1 MEEGGAHM
9 ETKQSLKKRLD
20 VAAGRTEADLVI
32 KNGRVV
38 NVFSGEIIEKDIAV
52 CDGIIAGVGDYI
64 GKTELDAEGRYV
76 LPGLIDAH
84 IHVESTFVTPEEV
97 GRLLVPHGTTTIIA
111 DPHEIVNVAGMTGF
125 QYMLDAADETVLDIR
140 YVIPSCVPATPFEHS
155 GAVVDAADMEEPM
168 KDPRII
174 GLGEFM
180 NYTGVVQGEEAIVDK
195 LLVAIREGKIIDGH
209 SPGLMGN
216 ELNAYAAAGVATD
229 HECTTIEEMKERI
242 DAGMYVQL
250 RQGSACHELAK
261 LLKGVT
267 TENSRRC
274 LLCSDDRQLKTIF
287 EEGHIDGHL
296 RICVEEGI
304 DPVTA
309 IRMATL
315 NAAEC
320 YGLSDRG
327 AIAPG
332 RRADLVFV
340 EDLKEFQVQKVLIR
354 GEVVAEEGRY
364 LPEVK
369 RRDISPVKGSVNVKD
384 FSKEKLAMHLQSPK
398 VCVIDLLPESIVTRK
413 GIAKVEID
421 AEGDFVYHKEVDICK
436 MAVVERHQGTGAVS
450 VGLIRGY
457 GLKEGAIAITVV
469 HDSHNIIVVGTND
482 EDMEKAVNE
491 LIRVQGGAVIVRD
504 EEVLELLPLPV
515 AGIMSDQTGEW
526 VNEKLVRIHQIA
538 IEELGV
544 SPKVDPLMTLC
555 FMALPVIPEVKLTDM
570 GLFDVTEFRFI
581 PVDMK
586 EDQEK
591 RKKE

>member
-1 MEEGGAHM
+1 MD
-9 ETKQSLKKRLD
+9 TKQSLKKRID

-32 KNGRVV
+32 KNGKVV
-38 NVFSGEIIEKDIAV
+38 NVFSGKIIEKDIAV
-52 CDGIIAGVGDYI
+52 CDGMIAGVGDYR
-64 GKTELDAEGRYV
+64 GKKELDAEGRYV

-125 QYMLDAADETVLDIR
+125 QYMLDAADETTLDIR

-168 KDPRII
+168 KDDRII

-180 NYTGVVQGEEAIVDK
+180 NFTGVVHGEDLVLDK
-195 LLVAIREGKIIDGH
+195 LLVAIEEGKIIDGH
-209 SPGLMGN
+209 SPGLLGKG
-216 ELNAYAAAGVATD
+216 LNAYAAAGVSTD
-229 HECTTIEEMKERI
+229 HECTTVEEMQERI
-242 DAGMYVQL
+242 DAGMYVQI
-250 RQGSACHELAK
+250 RQGSACHELVK

-267 TENSRRC
+267 QENSRRC
-274 LLCSDDRQLKTIF
+274 LLCSDDRQPKTIF

-304 DPVTA
+304 DPITA
-309 IRMATL
+309 IQMATL

-332 RRADLVFV
+332 RRADLVLV
-340 EDLKEFQVQKVLIR
+340 DDLKVFHVHKVLIC
-354 GEVVAEEGRY
+354 GKVIAEEGRY
-364 LPEVK
+364 LPEIK
-369 RRDISPVKGSVNVKD
+369 RRDISLVKGSVNVKD
-384 FSKEKLAMHLQSPK
+384 FSKEKLKLHLQSPN

-413 GIAKVEID
+413 GTAEVDLD
-421 AEGDFVYHKEVDICK
+421 AEGDFVYHKDIDICK

-450 VGLIRGY
+450 VGLLRGY
-457 GLKEGAIAITVV
+457 GLKAGAIAITVV

-482 EDMEKAVNE
+482 KDMETAVNE
-491 LIRVQGGAVIVRD
+491 LIRVQGGAVIVR
-504 EEVLELLPLPV
+504 EGEILELLPLPV

-526 VNEKLVRIHQIA
+526 VNEKLVCMHRIA
-538 IEELGV
+538 REELGV
-544 SPKVDPLMTLC
+544 NPKVDPLMTLC

-581 PVDMK
+581 PVDVEEMMK
-586 EDQEK
+586 NEEEK
-591 RKKE
+591 K